1 MGLVDVPWDPKVPW
15 DNGMGKEG
23 GTTCISVDGTGG
35 CPKVPWDNG
44 MGGTVGLLV
53 YL

>member
-1 MGLVDVPWDPKVPW
+1 MGQWDGR
-15 DNGMGKEG
+15 DG

-35 CPKVPWDNG
+35 IPWDPKVPWDDG
-44 MGGTVGLLV
+44 IGGTVGLHV